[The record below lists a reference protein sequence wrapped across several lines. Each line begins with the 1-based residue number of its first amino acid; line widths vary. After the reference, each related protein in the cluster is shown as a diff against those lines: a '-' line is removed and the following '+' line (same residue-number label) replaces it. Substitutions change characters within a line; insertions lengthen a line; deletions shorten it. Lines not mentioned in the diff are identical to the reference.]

1 MLMLSFLITMLDEI
15 EKNLSSKF
23 LVQADG
29 CGAMAVGGWVLKILE
44 PAEKQ
49 LMLFA
54 APAVM
59 SL

>member
-1 MLMLSFLITMLDEI
+1 MLMLSFLITMLDKI
-15 EKNLSSKF
+15 KKNLSSKF

-29 CGAMAVGGWVLKILE
+29 CGAMAIRGWVLKILE